1 MDPSRGGGA
10 GALPRRRVSVS
21 LATFMRVIA
30 GSAKGRRLRT
40 IAGRTVR
47 PTADRV
53 KEALFSMLG
62 SRFALEGAELL
73 DLFAGSGGLGIEG
86 LSRGAAAATFV
97 ECDVAAKRLLE
108 ANLRQCGFDHV
119 AHVLPAPVD
128 RALRTCVQRQCRFD
142 GVLVDPPYG
151 RGLAE
156 ATLRQLGAMDL
167 VRPGGWVAV
176 EHHTDEPLAPGYGE
190 LQLTVVKRYGKTA
203 LALYARRQ
211 SAEQVEA
218 S

>member
-1 MDPSRGGGA
+1 
-10 GALPRRRVSVS
+10 
-21 LATFMRVIA
+21 MRVIA

-40 IAGRTVR
+40 TTGRTVR

-62 SRFALEGAELL
+62 SRFVLEGAKLL

-86 LSRGAAAATFV
+86 LSRGASAVTFV
-97 ECDVAAKRLLE
+97 ERDDAARRVLE
-108 ANLRQCGFDHV
+108 ANLRQCRFDRS
-119 AHVLPAPVD
+119 ARILALSVD
-128 RALRTCVQRQCRFD
+128 RALRACAQRQCRFD
-142 GVLVDPPYG
+142 GVLLDPPYG
-151 RGLAE
+151 RGLAD
-156 ATLRQLGAMDL
+156 ATLRQLVGSDV

-176 EHHTDEPLAPGYGE
+176 EYQVDEQLAPAYGD
-190 LQLTVVKRYGKTA
+190 LQLTAVKRYGKTA